1 METKKTTISS
11 SKENVI
17 TLRDIVELFLNNW
30 YWFVVSAV
38 ACVAMAW
45 VYLSATPPLYQRTAV
60 MLVKGDS

>member
-30 YWFVVSAV
+30 
-38 ACVAMAW
+38 
-45 VYLSATPPLYQRTAV
+45 
-60 MLVKGDS
+60 